1 MAVNMFTRRRFIRA
15 SLATVAAPLCLRF
28 PLFGQSAPNNLL
40 NVALIGCGNE
50 GVGADLGAL
59 LATGQNMIAV
69 CDVDEARARAAVA
82 GDSRLAGAKIYTDYR
97 QLLDREKSLDA
108 VIIATPDHWHAP
120 LCRAFLKAGKHIYC
134 EKPLT
139 RTLGEARQL
148 AALGRA
154 SRSVTQM
161 GNQGSS
167 FATLRRGIEVIQA
180 GVLGAI
186 RDIYVV
192 SPAEKYPTGVDR
204 PPGEDPVPAGLNW
217 DFWVGP
223 SPLRPYKTRTYHP
236 YLWRGWYDFGT
247 GQLGNWGCHT
257 LNLPF
262 RALKLGLPSRVEIN
276 GSGLGHETYWSGGEI
291 TYHFDSSQGPVQIHW
306 MEHRPRPAAFDDIA
320 ALHGER
326 NLEGLVIVGTK
337 GQIYTDAHNGGALL
351 KLSDDRKFRDV
362 LHHQALK
369 DIPQSLPRVHGHMQE
384 WVDACKGGPPP
395 FSGFEIAS
403 RLTEIS
409 LMGVLPLR
417 LGRSVDY
424 SPAGEVSNEPGADLL
439 IHNEDRKSWL

>member
-384 WVDACKGGPPP
+384 WVDACKGGPAP